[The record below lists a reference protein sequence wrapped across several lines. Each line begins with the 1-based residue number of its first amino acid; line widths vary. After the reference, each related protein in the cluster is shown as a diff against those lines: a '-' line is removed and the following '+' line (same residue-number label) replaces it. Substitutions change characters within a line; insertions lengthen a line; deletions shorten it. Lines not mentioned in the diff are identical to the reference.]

1 MESVLSFLEN
11 FFKYST
17 LWMILCLICTILYLD
32 TKRDKNEGKEKYV
45 LLKIIGFCI
54 LGFINIKINTKPIII
69 IPIGFIIYYLF
80 INKNIKRNYK
90 IKKSACILGALV
102 IYLGSLNSYIYK
114 ELEYRDKSIIIG
126 QTLNLKDLRKQWED
140 AREKLNIDIGNEV
153 LANMEITSDKNGNI
167 KNMSWKT
174 YDNVNNNKYEVEYN
188 KNKKSMN
195 KLNFKVTEVE
205 NNLENK
211 NSGIMPNNEHKI
223 SMFEMIDK
231 INAIQF
237 NDVINS
243 DCIEYKIKYNQKLK
257 YEEYNKN
264 NKNYYISSYDEEK
277 CVYNLEL
284 GQKIH
289 FPMKGN
295 IITLSDTNS
304 KNKEFI
310 NIFIDRNEYVDNQIE
325 SIEKLNLSIE
335 DNQNSKKSTS
345 TLHIEKDNYLLNKI
359 VNALDYYT
367 WEEVNKDEL
376 KGKNNFKN
384 SIIISSES
392 DVNLKIYE
400 DYQFVHYK
408 YNNDEIIYKCNK
420 DIYRDIKS
428 LLKK

>member
-32 TKRDKNEGKEKYV
+32 TKKNKNEGKEKYV

-54 LGFINIKINTKPIII
+54 LGFINIKINTKPTII

-80 INKNIKRNYK
+80 INKKIKRNHK
-90 IKKSACILGALV
+90 IKKNACILGVLV

-114 ELEYRDKSIIIG
+114 ELEYRDKSIIV

-153 LANMEITSDKNGNI
+153 LANMEITSDRNGNI
-167 KNMSWKT
+167 KNMSWET
-174 YDNVNNNKYEVEYN
+174 YDDVNNNKYEVEYN
-188 KNKKSMN
+188 KNKKSIN

-205 NNLENK
+205 NNLKNK
-211 NSGIMPNNEHKI
+211 NSDIIPNNEHKI

-237 NDVINS
+237 NDMSSS
-243 DCIEYKIKYNQKLK
+243 DCIEYKIKYKKKFKN
-257 YEEYNKN
+257 EEYNKN

-277 CVYNLEL
+277 YAYNLEL

-304 KNKEFI
+304 KNKELI

-335 DNQNSKKSTS
+335 NNQNSKKSTS
-345 TLHIEKDNYLLNKI
+345 TLHIEKDNYLLNQV

-376 KGKNNFKN
+376 KGKNNLKN
-384 SIIISSES
+384 SIIISSGL

-400 DYQFVHYK
+400 DYEFIHYK

-420 DIYRDIKS
+420 DIYSDIKS

>member
-11 FFKYST
+11 FLKYST

-32 TKRDKNEGKEKYV
+32 TKKNKNEGKEKYV

-54 LGFINIKINTKPIII
+54 LGFINIKINTKPTII

-80 INKNIKRNYK
+80 INNKIKRNYK
-90 IKKSACILGALV
+90 IKKNACILGVLV

-114 ELEYRDKSIIIG
+114 ELEYRDKSITV

-140 AREKLNIDIGNEV
+140 TREKLNIDIGNEI
-153 LANMEITSDKNGNI
+153 LDNMEITSDRNGNI

-188 KNKKSMN
+188 KNKESMN

-205 NNLENK
+205 NNLKNK
-211 NSGIMPNNEHKI
+211 NLEIIPNNEHKI

-237 NDVINS
+237 NDIIS
-243 DCIEYKIKYNQKLK
+243 PDCSEYKIKYNQKFK
-257 YEEYNKN
+257 NEEYDKN

-277 CVYNLEL
+277 YIYNLEL

-295 IITLSDTNS
+295 VITLSDTNS
-304 KNKEFI
+304 KNKELI

-325 SIEKLNLSIE
+325 NIGKLNLYIE
-335 DNQNSKKSTS
+335 NNQNSKKSTS
-345 TLHIEKDNYLLNKI
+345 TLHIEKDNYLLNQI

-367 WEEVNKDEL
+367 WEEANKDEL
-376 KGKNNFKN
+376 KDKNNLKN
-384 SIIISSES
+384 SIIISSGS

-400 DYQFVHYK
+400 DYQFIHYK

-420 DIYRDIKS
+420 DIYSDIKS

>member
-32 TKRDKNEGKEKYV
+32 TKKNKNEGKEKYV

-54 LGFINIKINTKPIII
+54 LGFINIKINTKPTII

-80 INKNIKRNYK
+80 INKKIKRNYK
-90 IKKSACILGALV
+90 IKKNACILGVLV

-114 ELEYRDKSIIIG
+114 ELEYRDKSIIV

-153 LANMEITSDKNGNI
+153 LANMEITSDRNGNI
-167 KNMSWKT
+167 KNMSWET
-174 YDNVNNNKYEVEYN
+174 YDDVNNNKYEVEYN
-188 KNKKSMN
+188 KNKKSIN

-205 NNLENK
+205 NNLKNK
-211 NSGIMPNNEHKI
+211 NSDIIPNNEHKI

-237 NDVINS
+237 NDMISS
-243 DCIEYKIKYNQKLK
+243 DCIEYKIKYKKKFKN
-257 YEEYNKN
+257 EEYNKN

-277 CVYNLEL
+277 YAYNLEL

-304 KNKEFI
+304 KNKELI

-335 DNQNSKKSTS
+335 NNQNSKKSTS
-345 TLHIEKDNYLLNKI
+345 TLHIEKDNYLLNQV

-376 KGKNNFKN
+376 KGKNNLKN
-384 SIIISSES
+384 SIIISSGL

-400 DYQFVHYK
+400 DYEFIHYK

-420 DIYRDIKS
+420 DIYSDIKS

>member
-1 MESVLSFLEN
+1 MESVLSFFEN

-17 LWMILCLICTILYLD
+17 LWMIICVIYTILYLD
-32 TKRDKNEGKEKYV
+32 TKRDKNEGKERYV
-45 LLKIIGFCI
+45 LLKIIGFYI
-54 LGFINIKINTKPIII
+54 LGWINIKINIKSTII

-90 IKKSACILGALV
+90 IKKSACILGVLV

-114 ELEYRDKSIIIG
+114 ELEYRDKSIIV
-126 QTLNLKDLRKQWED
+126 QALNLKDLRKQWED

-153 LANMEITSDKNGNI
+153 LANMEITSDRNGNI
-167 KNMSWKT
+167 KNMSWET
-174 YDNVNNNKYEVEYN
+174 YDDVNNNKYEVEYN
-188 KNKKSMN
+188 KNKKSMD
-195 KLNFKVTEVE
+195 KLNFKVKKVE
-205 NNLENK
+205 EKLKNK
-211 NSGIMPNNEHKI
+211 DSDNMPNNKYKI

-237 NDVINS
+237 NNVISS

-257 YEEYNKN
+257 YEEYDKN
-264 NKNYYISSYDEEK
+264 NKSYYISSYDEEK
-277 CVYNLEL
+277 YVYNLEL

-335 DNQNSKKSTS
+335 NNQKSKKSTS
-345 TLHIEKDNYLLNKI
+345 TLHIEKDNYLLNQI

-367 WEEVNKDEL
+367 WEEANKDEL
-376 KGKNNFKN
+376 KGKNNLKN

-408 YNNDEIIYKCNK
+408 DNNDEIIYKCNK
-420 DIYRDIKS
+420 DIYSDIKS

>member
-32 TKRDKNEGKEKYV
+32 TKKNKNEGKEKYV

-54 LGFINIKINTKPIII
+54 LGFINIKINTKPTII

-80 INKNIKRNYK
+80 INKKIKRNHK
-90 IKKSACILGALV
+90 IKKNACILGVLV

-114 ELEYRDKSIIIG
+114 ELEYRDKSIIV

-153 LANMEITSDKNGNI
+153 LANMEITSDRNGNI
-167 KNMSWKT
+167 KNMSWET
-174 YDNVNNNKYEVEYN
+174 YDDVNNNKYEVEYN
-188 KNKKSMN
+188 KNKKSIN

-205 NNLENK
+205 NNLKNK
-211 NSGIMPNNEHKI
+211 NSDIIPNNEHKI

-237 NDVINS
+237 NDMISS
-243 DCIEYKIKYNQKLK
+243 DCIEYKIKYKKKFKN
-257 YEEYNKN
+257 EEYNKN

-277 CVYNLEL
+277 YAYNLEL

-304 KNKEFI
+304 KNKELI

-335 DNQNSKKSTS
+335 NNQNSKKSTS
-345 TLHIEKDNYLLNKI
+345 TLHIEKDNYLLNQV

-376 KGKNNFKN
+376 KGKNNLKN
-384 SIIISSES
+384 SIIISSGL

-400 DYQFVHYK
+400 DYEFIHYK

-420 DIYRDIKS
+420 DIYSDIKS